1 VPNIILPEIQIN
13 ANDGL
18 AENAIRIAL
27 SQEGVREINGSNS
40 GPEVDQ
46 YLACVHAA
54 PGNPWCS
61 AFASWC
67 IKKAATDLG
76 ITPELTF
83 SASTYGLWTK
93 NPTLQM
99 ATPTDNCIFLI
110 DHGLSK
116 QGNRIGHVG
125 LVVSVNG
132 NGLETIEGNTNAGG
146 SRNGDGVYR
155 RTRQVSEIT
164 YGFMKIQ

>member
-1 VPNIILPEIQIN
+1 MADIILPEIEIN

-40 GPEVDQ
+40 GPEVDK
-46 YLACVHAA
+46 YLASVHTD

-67 IKKAATDLG
+67 IMQAAEALG
-76 ITPELTF
+76 ITPEISF

-93 NPTLQM
+93 NQTLQM
-99 ATPTDNCIFLI
+99 ATPTDNCVFLI
-110 DHGLSK
+110 NHGLSK
-116 QGNRIGHVG
+116 QGSRIGHVG
-125 LVVSVNG
+125 LVVSVDG
-132 NGLETIEGNTNAGG
+132 NNLETIEGNTNAGG
-146 SRNGDGVYR
+146 SRNGDGVYK

-164 YGFMKIQ
+164 YGFLKIQ

>member
-1 VPNIILPEIQIN
+1 MDNIVLPELEI
-13 ANDGL
+13 
-18 AENAIRIAL
+18 NAIRIAL
-27 SQEGVREINGSNS
+27 SQEGVREVNGSNS

-46 YLACVHAA
+46 YLASVHAD

-67 IKKAATDLG
+67 IINAAEALG
-76 ITPELTF
+76 IKPEMKF

-93 NPTLQM
+93 NPNLQM

-110 DHGLSK
+110 NHGLSK

-125 LVVSVNG
+125 LVVSVDG
-132 NGLETIEGNTNAGG
+132 EVLKTCEGNTSVNG
-146 SRNGDGVYR
+146 SRNGDGVYI
-155 RTRQVSEIT
+155 RQRHVSEIT
-164 YGFMKIQ
+164 YGFLKIQ

>member
-1 VPNIILPEIQIN
+1 MGNIILPELEIN

-27 SQEGVREINGSNS
+27 SQEGVRETNGSNS

-46 YLACVHAA
+46 YLASVHAS
-54 PGNPWCS
+54 PGDPWCS

-67 IKKAATDLG
+67 IINAAEALG
-76 ITPELTF
+76 IKPEMKF

-93 NPTLQM
+93 NPNLQM
-99 ATPTDNCIFLI
+99 SEPTDNCIFLI
-110 DHGLSK
+110 NHGLSK

-125 LVVSVNG
+125 LVVSVDG
-132 NGLETIEGNTNAGG
+132 NQIVSIEGNTNDNG
-146 SRNGDGVYR
+146 SRNGDGVYK
-155 RTRQVSEIT
+155 RTRQASEIT
-164 YGFMKIQ
+164 YGFLKIQ